1 MDATTPTSATRPRLE
16 DLVRLN
22 RDEILE
28 IARRHGA
35 GNVRVFGS
43 VARGESGPDS
53 DLDLLYDVV
62 GPTTPWFPGGLLVDL
77 EALLGRPV
85 DVVEAQA
92 LHRRIRDRVLAE
104 ARSLSCGQER
114 GGGER

>member
-1 MDATTPTSATRPRLE
+1 MDTTAHADASQPRLE
-16 DLVRLN
+16 DLVRLK

-53 DLDLLYDVV
+53 DLDLLIDIV
-62 GPTTPWFPGGLLVDL
+62 GPTTSWFPGGLLVDL
-77 EALLGRPV
+77 EELLGRRV
-85 DVVEAQA
+85 DVVEASA

-104 ARSLSCGQER
+104 ARPL
-114 GGGER
+114 

>member
-1 MDATTPTSATRPRLE
+1 MDATTRTDADQTRLE
-16 DLVRLN
+16 DLVRPKS
-22 RDEILE
+22 DEILE

-53 DLDLLYDVV
+53 DLDLLIDVV
-62 GPTTPWFPGGLLVDL
+62 GPTTPWFSGGLLVDL

-104 ARSLSCGQER
+104 ARPLSYGQER

>member
-1 MDATTPTSATRPRLE
+1 MDATTRTDADQTRLE
-16 DLVRLN
+16 DLVRLK

-53 DLDLLYDVV
+53 DLDLLFDVV
-62 GPTTPWFPGGLLVDL
+62 GPTTP
-77 EALLGRPV
+77 
-85 DVVEAQA
+85 
-92 LHRRIRDRVLAE
+92 
-104 ARSLSCGQER
+104 
-114 GGGER
+114 